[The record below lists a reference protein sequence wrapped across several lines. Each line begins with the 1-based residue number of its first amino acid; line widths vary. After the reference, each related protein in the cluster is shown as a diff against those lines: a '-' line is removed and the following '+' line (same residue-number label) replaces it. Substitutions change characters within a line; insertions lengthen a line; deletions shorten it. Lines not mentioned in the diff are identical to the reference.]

1 MYQKTIKLFLF
12 DGDPNSR
19 IICDLS
25 NWNGIAYK
33 IPKNM
38 LKDSTK
44 DKFTCIENTG
54 VYFLFGEEDGIQKVY
69 IGEAE
74 NLYKRL
80 LQHLN
85 DNRDS
90 WQECILFTRVD
101 NSLNKAHVKYI
112 ENELYQSAIKSAR
125 YDVDNSN
132 VPTRSTL
139 SMTEEAEMKEVIDN
153 IKMLTSSLGFK
164 VFIDASTQKRIDKNI
179 FYFKSKAFNATG
191 YEAEN
196 GFIVEKGSTIN
207 TIEAQSLHDSHR
219 AIRKRLIEQGIID
232 NNYTFTENYLFSSSS
247 NAGCIV
253 SGYRVSGPQ
262 SWKTSNGKTLKE
274 INEN

>member
-1 MYQKTIKLFLF
+1 MYQKTIKLFLY

-44 DKFTCIENTG
+44 DKFACVENTG

-80 LQHLN
+80 IQHLN

-153 IKMLTSSLGFK
+153 IKMLTRSLVFK
-164 VFIDASTQKRIDKNI
+164 VYIDASTQKRIDKNI

-207 TIEAQSLHDSHR
+207 TVEAQSLHDSHR

-232 NNYTFTENYLFSSSS
+232 NNYAFTENYLFSSSS

-262 SWKTSNGKTLKE
+262 SWKTSTGKSLKE